1 MATASPSEQT
11 EALLRGTA
19 AVIPE
24 QELLAKLEHSLTA
37 HRPLRVK
44 LGIDPSRPD
53 LHLGHAVVL
62 GKLRQFQEFG
72 HTAVLIIGDFTGRVG
87 DPSGQSETRELLTED
102 QIEANA
108 RTYLDQAGLVLDVER
123 AEIRRNSE
131 WLGALTMPEVL
142 KLTSSFTV
150 ARMLERDDFQ
160 IRYREG
166 RPISVVEFLYPL
178 MQAMDSV
185 AVRADVEMG
194 GTDQTFNLL
203 VGRDVQRA
211 YGQHPQ
217 VVFTMPLLEGT
228 DGVRKMSKSF
238 DNAIALTDSPDEMF
252 GRLMSIPDGLI
263 VPYLRLLTPVDE
275 GELRRVEAGLASAVG
290 GPNAAKRRLAREVV
304 DLYHGAG
311 SGEAAEERF
320 DLVHKRGGIPEEV
333 PEASL
338 PPGLDAGERYLP
350 RILAALGLAS
360 SNSEGRRLIEQGGVR
375 VDGRRVTDLESDVL
389 ASLGERPVIQ
399 VGTHRFLRLLPTPGD
414 GP

>member
-1 MATASPSEQT
+1 M

-24 QELLAKLEHSLTA
+24 PELLAKLEGA
-37 HRPLRVK
+37 AAQGRPLRVK

-53 LHLGHAVVL
+53 LHLGHTVVL
-62 GKLRQFQEFG
+62 RKLRQFQELG

-87 DPSGQSETRELLTED
+87 DPSGQSETRPFLTPEE
-102 QIEANA
+102 IEANA
-108 RTYLDQAGLVLDVER
+108 QTYLDQAGLVLDVDR

-142 KLTSSFTV
+142 KLTSSYTV
-150 ARMLERDDFQ
+150 ARMLERDDFH

-185 AVRADVEMG
+185 AIRADVEMG

-211 YGQHPQ
+211 YGQEPQ

-238 DNAIALTDSPDEMF
+238 DNAIALTDPPDEMF
-252 GRLMSIPDGLI
+252 GRVMSIPDHLI
-263 VPYLRLLTPVDE
+263 VPYLRLATEMPEQQVADL
-275 GELRRVEAGLASAVG
+275 EAGLASG
-290 GPNAAKRRLAREVV
+290 TGEPNAAKRLLARKVV
-304 DLYHGAG
+304 DLYHGPG
-311 SGEAAEERF
+311 SGALAEAAF
-320 DLVHKRGGIPEEV
+320 DLVHKQGGIPRDV
-333 PEASL
+333 PEAGL
-338 PPGLDAGERYLP
+338 PPGLDPHERYLP

-375 VDGRRVTDLESDVL
+375 IDGRRATELESDVL
-389 ASLGERPVIQ
+389 ASLGDRPVIQ
-399 VGTHRFLRLLPTPGD
+399 VGTHRFLRLVPAGD
-414 GP
+414 RP